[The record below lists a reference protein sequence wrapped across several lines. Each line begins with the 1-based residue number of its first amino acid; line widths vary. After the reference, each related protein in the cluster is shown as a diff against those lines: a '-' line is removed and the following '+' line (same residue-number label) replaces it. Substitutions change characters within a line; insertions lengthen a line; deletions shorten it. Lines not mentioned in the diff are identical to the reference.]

1 MERTLRRT
9 AAQLLLIALLVSAC
23 GAGGDSSN
31 QPISAGDKAGGRAA
45 TVLTLG
51 WDGTPGDAGADYIE
65 HFAAELDRISAGL
78 LTIEIKHR
86 AAGEGVVRFDQ
97 RIAELVHAGDLDLGL
112 VPTRA
117 FDELGVTSLQALQAP
132 FLVTDDEAMDAVVS
146 SAIRDDLMSG
156 LPSQGYEGLALW
168 PEGLRHP
175 YSFGQPILTL
185 SDFDDLSI
193 LAPVSK
199 ASFDLLQALGANPHD
214 LGDARE
220 DDDAAESGIRTI
232 ANINRPGVVTGNI
245 TFFPKIQML
254 VAGSP
259 AFARLTDEERRL
271 VRDAAA
277 ATSEWVAQH
286 REHED
291 TAVATH
297 CLGGGILVLAKASD
311 VAEIVAAAAPVYAE
325 LEEDALTKRLI
336 GEIRGI
342 VEAPREQPAYVP
354 ESCGSLATA
363 TAEPSASLLPAD
375 DPSVLNGAYRADI
388 SEAYLV
394 TKGINPNEAFWNGGI
409 FTLTFKDG
417 VFSHHLD
424 RDDSTCTG
432 TYTIRGLRLTAGC
445 RFPDGATFEP
455 LISADWNLSGGELRF
470 TNVER
475 RNDALAQAM
484 WAGKPYIRI
493 GDEP

>member
-1 MERTLRRT
+1 MPAPTTSSTSLP
-9 AAQLLLIALLVSAC
+9 SWS
-23 GAGGDSSN
+23 GSPAG
-31 QPISAGDKAGGRAA
+31 Q
-45 TVLTLG
+45 
-51 WDGTPGDAGADYIE
+51 
-65 HFAAELDRISAGL
+65 
-78 LTIEIKHR
+78 LTIEIKYR
-86 AAGEGVVRFDQ
+86 AAGDGVVRFDQ

-132 FLVTDDEAMDAVVS
+132 FLVTDDEVMDAVVS
-146 SAIRDDLMSG
+146 SNIRDDLMSG

-175 YSFGQPILTL
+175 YSFEAPILTL

-199 ASFDLLQALGANPHD
+199 ASFDLLQALGAKPHD

-220 DDDAAESGIRTI
+220 DDEAAESGIRTI

-259 AFARLTDEERRL
+259 AFARLTDDERRFL
-271 VRDAAA
+271 RDGAV
-277 ATSEWVAQH
+277 ATSAWVAEH

-297 CLGGGILVLAKASD
+297 CKGGGIVVLAEASA
-311 VAEIVAAAAPVYAE
+311 VAEIVAAAAPVYTE
-325 LEEDALTKRLI
+325 LEEDPLTKRLI

-342 VEAPREQPAYVP
+342 VGAPREQPAYVP
-354 ESCGSLATA
+354 EPCGSLATA
-363 TAEPSASLLPAD
+363 TAEPSASLEPAD
-375 DPSVLNGAYRADI
+375 DPAVLNGSYRADI
-388 SEAYLV
+388 SAAYLES
-394 TKGINPNEAFWNGGI
+394 KGLNPTDAYNNGGI
-409 FTLTFKDG
+409 FDLTFKDG
-417 VFSHHLD
+417 LFSHHLD

-432 TYTIRGLRLTAGC
+432 PYVVHGITRQGRLGNQRRRTTRC
-445 RFPDGATFEP
+445 SSRTWTLE
-455 LISADWNLSGGELRF
+455 NGELRF
-470 TNVER
+470 SEVEPVS
-475 RNDALAQAM
+475 DLLAQAM
-484 WAGKPYIRI
+484 WAGKPFVRI
-493 GDEP
+493 GDAP